1 MNIIQDKAVFMR
13 RINAVLAIGA
23 ACSFLL
29 APGVLLVRDL
39 SDPALRHPSAGIP
52 RVAWRVHERL
62 TPRYE
67 QWARA
72 RMASGKAAHVALH
85 DVPSTEWAMF
95 GSVFYLAAT
104 ENLQREWARQPG
116 RHPKTAPA
124 VYARGAIEAATDLVL
139 DPAHHTW
146 VQTHWGP
153 DYLHRENVF
162 FRAMLIQAMISRENL
177 LRDGRDLPRLRD
189 QVETLSTALDAS
201 PHGILN
207 DYPAECYP
215 IDVFAAIAMIRRADK
230 VLGTDHRD
238 FAERERRAFSG
249 TLVDAYG
256 LPGYFAYPDTGTMEE
271 PSRGIG
277 NSYVLIYCPEL
288 YPDWTEKW
296 YGNYMR
302 GFWQE
307 RLGAA
312 GLREYSRNIPGKE
325 WFFDVD
331 AGPVM
336 AGFGPAA
343 NAYGVA
349 AARANGRFDD
359 AWTLSSQVLAAS
371 WPLPDGT
378 LFGARI
384 LSNAAHAPYLGEA
397 NLLFLFTTMPA
408 PGTPIKTGGRMPP
421 FVYGFLLFYLGLGLA
436 VVFKS
441 LHSLLKPHFI
451 VLAPFSTAQFALW
464 SLLLA
469 GGFIAIAFNQLPL
482 GSISILVSQFLPR
495 QGRSKACPSPAAG

>member
-1 MNIIQDKAVFMR
+1 MKLFQNKVIFMR
-13 RINAVLAIGA
+13 RVNAAIVIGA
-23 ACSFLL
+23 AAWFLL

-39 SDPALRHPSAGIP
+39 ADPALRRPDGIP

-67 QWARA
+67 QWARD

-104 ENLQREWARQPG
+104 ENLQREWARQSG
-116 RHPKTAPA
+116 RSPHTAPA

-139 DPAHHTW
+139 DPTHHTW
-146 VQTHWGP
+146 VKTHWGP
-153 DYLHRENVF
+153 GYLHRENVF

-189 QVETLSTALDAS
+189 QVETLAAELDAS

-207 DYPAECYP
+207 DYPEECYP
-215 IDVFAAIAMIRRADK
+215 IDVFAAVAMIRRADAL
-230 VLGTDHRD
+230 LGTDHRA

-256 LPGYFAYPDTGTMEE
+256 LPGYFAYPDTGTLEE

-312 GLREYSRNIPGKE
+312 GLREYSRSIPGKE

-421 FVYGFLLFYLGLGLA
+421 FVYGFLLFYFGLGLGVLIAGIRLLRKSASQPIPPRCSMQTAIWAVLLIGGSITLA
-436 VVFKS
+436 F
-441 LHSLLKPHFI
+441 H
-451 VLAPFSTAQFALW
+451 Q
-464 SLLLA
+464 
-469 GGFIAIAFNQLPL
+469 IAIGSMMVL
-482 GSISILVSQFLPR
+482 GSQFFPR
-495 QGRSKACPSPAAG
+495 NSRHD